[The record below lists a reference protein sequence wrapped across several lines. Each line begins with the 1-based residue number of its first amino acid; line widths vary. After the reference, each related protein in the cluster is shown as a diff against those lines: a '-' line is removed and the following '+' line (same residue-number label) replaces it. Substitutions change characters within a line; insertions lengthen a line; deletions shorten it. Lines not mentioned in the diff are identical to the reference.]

1 MNHRHPMLCAIAL
14 LALAVPTLH
23 AADVPTDLNTD
34 LVNVIITAEGRPR
47 LQSESIASST
57 IITAHDLEAQGAQTV
72 ADALR
77 TVPGVAIIQNG
88 QDGALATVQIRG
100 TRGTQALVL
109 IDGQR
114 ISSPAFMGTDMSKF
128 PVSDISRIEIIRGP
142 VSSLYGSEAFGGVI
156 NIITKRPVGTGGEL
170 GYSYGNHGRTQR
182 SIDVSDGDEKLIWQ
196 FNASAPGFNA
206 SRPNSDFVAAD
217 YTGRVQLTDIAG
229 WNFTV
234 RAEHYHDAL
243 GVVGSVNS
251 APTDE
256 RQWWLRDDLSLSA
269 TRTLDNGTLTVN
281 IHSLRQETEDRATFP
296 YAYSSNFRG
305 NTISGD
311 IRYARTL
318 GAHQLVAGLETR
330 TDGYRDLEVPGTGV
344 DLNINNRA
352 IYLEDRWGIAKD
364 TSVVLGARQ
373 DQHSAAGVHFTP
385 RIGVSQNMGD
395 GLVLRTSYSEGFR
408 APNFTELYTSSFGT
422 KGNPNLAPE
431 TSRSFEVGAAYT
443 QKNNNYDIVL
453 FSNRVT
459 DQITWVPDVAPFTYT
474 YKNIARVNQ
483 QGVETNWNHIIN
495 RDWKTGM
502 SYSYLEANDSDTG
515 TRLVRLPHNKVSLS
529 VTGNVAEVWNTTLTG
544 RFTDQRPDLSFDSNF
559 VGTNV
564 MLPSRAVFDL
574 NITRSRFALDKENKV
589 MLSPFLMIRNIA
601 NTPGD
606 EIADYPSESR
616 SAEIGIRLYW

>member
-1 MNHRHPMLCAIAL
+1 MNHRHPLLCAIAV

-23 AADVPTDLNTD
+23 AADVPTDPNAD
-34 LVNVIITAEGRPR
+34 PVNVIITAEGRPQ

-57 IITAHDLEAQGAQTV
+57 IITAHDLEAKGAQTV

-88 QDGALATVQIRG
+88 QNGALATVQIRG

-170 GYSYGNHGRTQR
+170 AYSYGNHGRTQR
-182 SIDVSDGDEKLIWQ
+182 SIDVSDGNEKLAWQ

-217 YTGRVQLTDIAG
+217 YTGRILFNGVSGWDIAL
-229 WNFTV
+229 
-234 RAEHYHDAL
+234 RAEHYNDAL
-243 GVVGSVNS
+243 GVAGSVNF

-256 RQWWLRDDLSLSA
+256 RQWWLREDFSVSA
-269 TRTLDNGTLTVN
+269 TRELDNGTLTVN
-281 IHSLRQETEDRATFP
+281 LHSLRQEAEDRATIP
-296 YAYSSNFRG
+296 YSYSSNFRG
-305 NTISGD
+305 NTINGD

-318 GAHQLVAGLETR
+318 GVHQLVAGLEAR

-344 DLNINNRA
+344 DIKINNRA
-352 IYLEDRWGIAKD
+352 FFLEDRWGITKD
-364 TSVVLGARQ
+364 TSLVLGARQ
-373 DQHSAAGVHFTP
+373 DQHSAAGVHFSP
-385 RIGVSQNMGD
+385 RIGLSQNMGA
-395 GLVLRTSYSEGFR
+395 GLMLRTSYSEGFR

-422 KGNPNLAPE
+422 TGNPNLAPE
-431 TSRSFEVGAAYT
+431 TSRSFEAGAAYT
-443 QKNNNYDIVL
+443 QSRDNYDIAL

-459 DQITWVPDVAPFTYT
+459 DQITWVPDTAPFSYT
-474 YKNIARVNQ
+474 YKNLARVRQ
-483 QGVETNWNHIIN
+483 QGLETNWNHVIN
-495 RDWKTGM
+495 KDWKTGM

-515 TRLVRLPHNKVSLS
+515 ARLARLPHNKVSLS
-529 VTGNVAEVWNTTLTG
+529 VTGNVADVWNTTLTG
-544 RFTDQRPDLSFDSNF
+544 RCTDQRPDLSFDSNF
-559 VGTNV
+559 VGSNV

-574 NITRSRFALDKENKV
+574 NITRNRFALDKENKI

-606 EIADYPSESR
+606 EIADYPTESR
-616 SAEIGIRLYW
+616 SAEIGIRMYW